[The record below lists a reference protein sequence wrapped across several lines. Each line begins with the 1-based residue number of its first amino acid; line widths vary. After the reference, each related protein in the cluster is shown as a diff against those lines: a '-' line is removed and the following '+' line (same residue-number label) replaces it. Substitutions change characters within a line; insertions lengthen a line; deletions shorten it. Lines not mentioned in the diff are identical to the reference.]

1 MADTSPNI
9 QASLENAEE
18 IAELT
23 GRSKGD
29 VIADLLDDGK
39 LNNSHAIKENTSAL
53 DKATE
58 MAGKTQKLLTAL
70 IPILILV
77 AGSGLELGGI
87 INLTPAGADDPF
99 WQDDPNNPNNPDNPD
114 NMIYWGCTDYYAIN
128 YDDYANEDDGSCYYE
143 DEVWGCTDYDAIN
156 YNENATDEDGSCEY
170 EEPEDNCTGS
180 FYNASVELVTSN
192 NTTDLKIYWD
202 ADWSCEVEQYIE
214 VDVVIKWTGNQ
225 TYYYNNFAGYNTTGL
240 EMDNKVFTKMNMP
253 NGKYDVCLSFW
264 VDIDGWRMDSEWNET
279 NITIV

>member
-1 MADTSPNI
+1 MGDYMADTSPDI
-9 QASLENAEE
+9 QASLENADE
-18 IAELT
+18 IAKLT

-39 LNNSHAIKENTSAL
+39 LNNSNAIKENTSAL

-58 MAGKTQKLLTAL
+58 MAGKTHKLLTAL

-87 INLTPAGADDPF
+87 INLTPAGSEEPF
-99 WQDDPNNPNNPDNPD
+99 WEDEEYEV
-114 NMIYWGCTDYYAIN
+114 YWGCTDWDAIN

-143 DEVWGCTDYDAIN
+143 EEVWGCTNDAASNYD
-156 YNENATDEDGSCEY
+156 ENATNDDGSCIPAD
-170 EEPEDNCTGS
+170 EEPTQNCTGS
-180 FYNASVELVTSN
+180 FYNPEVKLETVN
-192 NTTDLKIYWD
+192 NTTDMKIYWD
-202 ADWSCEVEQYIE
+202 ADWSCEVEQYVEI
-214 VDVVIKWTGNQ
+214 DIAIKWTENQ
-225 TYYYNNFAGYNTTGL
+225 SYYYSNFAGYNITGNTG
-240 EMDNKVFTKMNMP
+240 DVKVFTKTNIP
-253 NGKYDVCLSFW
+253 SGNYDVCLSFW